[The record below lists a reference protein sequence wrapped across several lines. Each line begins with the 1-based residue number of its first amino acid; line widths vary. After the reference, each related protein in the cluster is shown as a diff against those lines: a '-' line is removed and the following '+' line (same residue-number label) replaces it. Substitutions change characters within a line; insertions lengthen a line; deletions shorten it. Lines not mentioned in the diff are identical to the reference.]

1 MGINKKSKKE
11 NMGKKVNS
19 QDNMNQK
26 LALVIRSGKYKIG
39 YKNALRSVRQGTTKL
54 LLIASNCPAIRRT
67 ELEYFA
73 ILGGARVCHFDGNN
87 VELGTASSRLH
98 RVCVL
103 SIQDPGDSDILNN
116 IPGQ

>member
-1 MGINKKSKKE
+1 MGINKKPQKE
-11 NMGKKVNS
+11 NMGKKVNA

-39 YKNALRSVRQGTTKL
+39 YKNALRSVRQGQAKL

-73 ILGGARVCHFDGNN
+73 ILGGARVCHFEGNN
-87 VELGTASSRLH
+87 VELGTASNRMH
-98 RVCVL
+98 RVCVM
-103 SIQDPGDSDILNN
+103 SVQDAGDSDILVNL
-116 IPGQ
+116 P